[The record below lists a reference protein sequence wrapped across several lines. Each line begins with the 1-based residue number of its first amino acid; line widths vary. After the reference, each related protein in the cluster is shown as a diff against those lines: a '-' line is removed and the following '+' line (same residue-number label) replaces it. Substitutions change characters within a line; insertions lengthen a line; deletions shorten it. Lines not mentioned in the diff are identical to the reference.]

1 MTFSKQF
8 PKNVEG
14 SNYTRWIEVY
24 LDEAEERDIENK
36 AREENVQLM
45 KECIKDAKR
54 MIKEEF
60 LNEEQSDIVKF
71 AIALFEK
78 RASHTVHFKET
89 KAKEKF
95 DQSYKK

>member
-36 AREENVQLM
+36 AREENVILM
-45 KECIKDAKR
+45 PY
-54 MIKEEF
+54 
-60 LNEEQSDIVKF
+60 ST
-71 AIALFEK
+71 
-78 RASHTVHFKET
+78 S
-89 KAKEKF
+89 
-95 DQSYKK
+95 